1 MCIYK
6 TDIISIQKK
15 CSIHQLMMVSKE
27 NFNLLI
33 LIFLVLAAEKYVKAD
48 LENNNTIG
56 LAYTQISD
64 ETHNGKPHE
73 TG

>member
-1 MCIYK
+1 
-6 TDIISIQKK
+6 
-15 CSIHQLMMVSKE
+15 MMVSKE